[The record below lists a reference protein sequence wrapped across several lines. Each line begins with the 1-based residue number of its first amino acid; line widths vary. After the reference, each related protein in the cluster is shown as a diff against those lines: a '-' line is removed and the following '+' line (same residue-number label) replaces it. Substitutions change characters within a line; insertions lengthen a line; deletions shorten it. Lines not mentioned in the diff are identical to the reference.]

1 MPKPDLA
8 SVLEAILFV
17 GGPPLAVERICSVLR
32 GVEPEQVVE
41 AVAELNQRY
50 RRQRRPYEIR
60 LTPNGYQMALRL
72 RYATYLARLSARSR
86 TVRLSQAAIEV
97 LALVAYRQP
106 ITAQEI
112 DAIRGSSSS
121 GVLRQLRRRNLIA
134 VADEPDGPGKT
145 PRYVTTDRFA
155 ELFQL
160 RDLADLLKLQDLQP

>member
-1 MPKPDLA
+1 MPRPDLTA
-8 SVLEAILFV
+8 VLEAILFV
-17 GGPPLAVERICSVLR
+17 GGPPIAVERLCRLLRGIESDQVVAAVSVLN
-32 GVEPEQVVE
+32 E
-41 AVAELNQRY
+41 RY

-60 LTPNGYQMALRL
+60 LTPSGYQMTLRL
-72 RYATYLARLSARSR
+72 RYASYLARLTARSR

-112 DAIRGSSSS
+112 DAVRGSDSG

-134 VADEPDGPGKT
+134 VADEPSGVCRA
-145 PRYVTTDRFA
+145 PRYVTTNRFA

-160 RDLADLLKLQDLQP
+160 QDLADLLKLQDLQL